1 MSDWWKKYEP
11 TLKQKLIRKLHLAF
25 NNFICYLTSDL
36 GWDWLDA
43 VIDALCYLEVNLK
56 LAKRKEFR
64 DNLYCGDVCVPGGK
78 TWCHEQIPADS
89 LYCDRCPFAVTS
101 KIATL
106 FYGSQMNGFC
116 YYLNQGDFT
125 FGHPT
130 DLLWDGCKCCGVST
144 DIEDDIYENMEE
156 CEEEYITTDI
166 IEDVINETKIEK
178 DENFYSTTDESKYF

>member
-11 TLKQKLIRKLHLAF
+11 TLKQKLIKKLHLAF

-36 GWDWLDA
+36 QWYWLDA
-43 VIDALCYLEVNLK
+43 IIDTLCYLEVNLK

-64 DNLYCGDVCVPGGK
+64 DNLYTGDVCVPGGK
-78 TWCHEQIPADS
+78 TWCHEQIPEDS

-130 DLLWDGCKCCGVST
+130 DLLWDGCKCCG
-144 DIEDDIYENMEE
+144 INEQEE
-156 CEEEYITTDI
+156 LELPDTSINTKKETFNATTD
-166 IEDVINETKIEK
+166 D
-178 DENFYSTTDESKYF
+178 SKYF